1 MDSEQQMFY
10 LVIVCHR
17 GGRDPIQLCHV
28 DENLNI
34 LAPVTRR
41 SFRSGAILVLTD
53 TFDQGAAETIRFR
66 GTKVLVPLREMDEI
80 FGGIVRLTITY
91 NSGKEYLFT
100 DRASI
105 AWWKANKGELFQE
118 ITATVKE

>member
-1 MDSEQQMFY
+1 MDSDQQTFY
-10 LVIVCHR
+10 LMIVCHH

-34 LAPVTRR
+34 LAPVSRH
-41 SFRSGAILVLTD
+41 SFKSGAVLILTD

-80 FGGIVRLTITY
+80 FGGIVRLALTY
-91 NSGKEYLFT
+91 STGKEYLFI

-118 ITATVKE
+118 IIATVKE